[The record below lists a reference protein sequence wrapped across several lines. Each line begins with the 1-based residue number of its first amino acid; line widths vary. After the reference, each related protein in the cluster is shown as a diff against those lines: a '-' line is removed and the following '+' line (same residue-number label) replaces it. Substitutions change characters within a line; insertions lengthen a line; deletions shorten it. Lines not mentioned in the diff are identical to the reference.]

1 MLQPCAAASPA
12 AGSREIVRT
21 DVSADGPD
29 GVLPPGEGL
38 ISGALP
44 LMKAEVRPAA
54 FRIAVA
60 RRSGIMLL
68 RAHELKCVGRFDDTW
83 FPFVLDA
90 AP

>member
-1 MLQPCAAASPA
+1 
-12 AGSREIVRT
+12 RT

-60 RRSGIMLL
+60 SPLSV
-68 RAHELKCVGRFDDTW
+68 CVSA
-83 FPFVLDA
+83 FPQGLTA
-90 AP
+90 TPP

>member
-12 AGSREIVRT
+12 VGSREIVRT
-21 DVSADGPD
+21 DASSDGPD
-29 GVLPPGEGL
+29 GVSPPGEGL

-60 RRSGIMLL
+60 IRSGIMLL
-68 RAHELKCVGRFDDTW
+68 RAHELKCVWRFDDTQ
-83 FPFVLDA
+83 FLFVRDA
-90 AP
+90 EP